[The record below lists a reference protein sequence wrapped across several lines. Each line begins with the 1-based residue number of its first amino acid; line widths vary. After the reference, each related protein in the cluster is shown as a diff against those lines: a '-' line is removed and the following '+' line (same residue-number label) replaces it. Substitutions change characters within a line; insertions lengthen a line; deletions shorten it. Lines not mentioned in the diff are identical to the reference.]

1 MYIAVCEDQKD
12 LANSLRRDI
21 ESYFENRGEPLV
33 AIRDYYDGQALLDAD
48 AVQPFD
54 IIFMDI
60 ELPGISGM
68 EAAKALRQRGS
79 DALIVFVTAYSE
91 FMATSFHVEAFDF
104 LTKPVQPSDIARVLN
119 RCVQKLNRQSGT
131 IVVKIGTGAAAVRV
145 RDILY
150 ISSSKHYLAVV
161 YSLLQ
166 QGETE
171 KAMQELE
178 NRQVEIAQNHVF
190 DTGYPLLNSVLAYKL
205 QWAKEQHIQTKIFW
219 NLTEP
224 LAINQTDLA
233 VILANGLDNAIEAAG
248 QVVDEQAYITVSAE
262 NKLHYLVLKISNNSA
277 VPPLEKDGKLVTTKK
292 EKHLHGFG
300 LESIHHL
307 ALQYEGESSFAY
319 QDGEFVLTVML
330 KNKAETEQEG
340 TELAI

>member
-1 MYIAVCEDQKD
+1 MYIAVCEDQKE

-21 ESYFENRGEPLV
+21 ESYFENREESLV
-33 AIRDYYDGQALLDAD
+33 AVREYYDGQALLDAD
-48 AVQPFD
+48 AAQPFD

-150 ISSSKHYLAVV
+150 ISSSKHYLNIVTRDGA
-161 YSLLQ
+161 SLRSMMTLNQ
-166 QGETE
+166 MEDILKSYPQFVRCHQSYI
-171 KAMQELE
+171 ANIDYVAELCRE
-178 NRQVEIAQNHVF
+178 HF
-190 DTGYPLLNSVLAYKL
+190 
-205 QWAKEQHIQTKIFW
+205 
-219 NLTEP
+219 
-224 LAINQTDLA
+224 
-233 VILANGLDNAIEAAG
+233 
-248 QVVDEQAYITVSAE
+248 
-262 NKLHYLVLKISNNSA
+262 
-277 VPPLEKDGKLVTTKK
+277 
-292 EKHLHGFG
+292 
-300 LESIHHL
+300 
-307 ALQYEGESSFAY
+307 ALQPAY
-319 QDGEFVLTVML
+319 QSII
-330 KNKAETEQEG
+330 NKVPISRKYAPKVKDHFFRYYLNQ
-340 TELAI
+340 I